1 MTPTPLPPLQE
12 PIFRQAIEDFM
23 HYLSAERAFSPHTQ
37 AAYRRDLTKFF
48 LFIEQAGIHSL
59 NALTEAHLLAF
70 LREQHERHYA
80 SSSCS
85 RASMAMKSFFR
96 FLRREGVLS
105 YHLARFIESP
115 RIWQELPEVLS
126 LDEVERLIA
135 APDPTSKRGARDRA
149 ILELFYSSGLR
160 VSELCGLRIHDL
172 DEDRLLVRGK
182 GGKTRIVP
190 LGRVAIDAIEH
201 YLAHF
206 HEAPG
211 EDNPYIFLSDK
222 GGALQRVALWKMVKS
237 YARQAGI
244 TKSISPHTL
253 RHTYATALLD
263 GGADLRVI
271 QELLGHSS
279 IASTE
284 RYTHVSTHQ
293 LEEAFHRC
301 HRKITDEAH

>member
-1 MTPTPLPPLQE
+1 MTTALPPLQE
-12 PIFRQAIEDFM
+12 IAFCKAIDDFM
-23 HYLSAERAFSPHTQ
+23 HYLAAERAFSPHTQ

-48 LFIEQAGIHSL
+48 RFVEQSGIHTLQAL
-59 NALTEAHLLAF
+59 NEGHLLSF
-70 LREQHERHYA
+70 LRAQRDRQYA
-80 SSSCS
+80 SSSCA
-85 RASMAMKSFFR
+85 RASMALKSFFR

-105 YHLARFIESP
+105 YHLARFIEAP

-126 LDEVERLIA
+126 LEEVERLIT
-135 APDPTSKRGARDRA
+135 APDPLLKHGCRDRA

-160 VSELCGLRIHDL
+160 VSELCALRIHDL
-172 DEDRLLVRGK
+172 DENSLRVRGK
-182 GGKTRIVP
+182 GGKERIVP
-190 LGRVAIDAIEH
+190 LGRAALNAIER
-201 YLAHF
+201 YLAEF

-211 EDNPYIFLSDK
+211 EDNPHLFLSEK
-222 GGALQRVALWKMVKS
+222 GRALQRFALWKMVKF
-237 YARQAGI
+237 YAKQAGI

-293 LEEAFHRC
+293 MEDAFHRC
-301 HRKITDEAH
+301 HRKITDDAL